1 MNTSEPQ
8 TQSYCRE
15 STRILPNLSKEG
27 GIVDCSQTDLQEPA
41 VRFGSCDL
49 WTIVADDL
57 SGATDAAAPFSRF
70 AKTRIIRDTV
80 VHRSTM
86 DVVSLNTE
94 SRQLRPSAA
103 ALVVE
108 TLVGSLIKQ
117 GRQKI
122 FKKVDSRLRGN
133 VGDEVAGALRALG
146 RKGLPAFAVVAP
158 ALPAAARITVDG
170 AVLID
175 GLSAK
180 GETNSI
186 DVVEA
191 LRQGGLRAAV
201 IKRSEYAD
209 AQTLTDRIRGV
220 FLAECDAAVVDC
232 TTDDDLV
239 TVATA
244 HRLLEFQSLLVGS
257 AGLAAGVVNSL
268 PDAVRGIAPS
278 RCSAGSAHPYQSG
291 SHRWPANNH
300 QHLQQIEQPGSLT
313 RGDR

>member
-1 MNTSEPQ
+1 M
-8 TQSYCRE
+8 
-15 STRILPNLSKEG
+15 
-27 GIVDCSQTDLQEPA
+27 DCSQTDRQEPA
-41 VRFGSCDL
+41 GRYGSCDL

-57 SGATDAAAPFSRF
+57 SGATDAAAPFSGF
-70 AKTRIIRDTV
+70 AKTRVIFDNV
-80 VHRSTM
+80 VPQSTM
-86 DVVSLNTE
+86 DVVSLNTG
-94 SRQLRPSAA
+94 SRQLLPSAA
-103 ALVVE
+103 AVVVE

-133 VGDEVAGALRALG
+133 VGEEVAGALRALG
-146 RKGLPAFAVVAP
+146 RKGLPAFAIVAP

-170 AVLID
+170 TVLI
-175 GLSAK
+175 GGPTAA

-220 FLAECDAAVVDC
+220 FLAECDAAVIDC
-232 TTDDDLV
+232 TTDDDLA

-257 AGLAAGVVNSL
+257 AGLAAGVVNSR
-268 PDAVRGIAPS
+268 PDAVRGTTPS
-278 RCSAGSAHPYQSG
+278 NCCAGSAHPYESG
-291 SHRWPANNH
+291 SHPWPAKNH
-300 QHLQQIEQPGSLT
+300 HRLATNRTT
-313 RGDR
+313 RVID